1 MLLEQDILNDN
12 GSHAAGTEQLHGRD
26 HEVSS
31 DGNNA
36 LHTGAQVRLNAGR
49 RTNCIC
55 P

>member
-1 MLLEQDILNDN
+1 
-12 GSHAAGTEQLHGRD
+12 
-26 HEVSS
+26 VSS

-36 LHTGAQVRLNAGR
+36 LHTGAQVRVNAGR